1 MKRKLKC
8 LATVLLVVFLVARSI
23 LSTSFILALVWWYA
37 LSFVVRQKISLIPHL
52 FQFPRRLRSF
62 IFTSWTE
69 HRISHLHTTHKFM
82 SKDVNPTF
90 AIYFLDGKWFFVM
103 CCWYCWCWL
112 RFLILFYIRFGRS
125 VSKNRTLCT
134 VVWQEREF
142 LDLPL
147 SFCSKFYFVIWV
159 DARKDASN
167 DSFQHNVR
175 LDVLEC
181 EPEKQNREEKHTQ
194 IHQALWC
201 ARSIFIINSWCAI
214 YFFELFF
221 GIIYLSLTVCATH
234 TLAHTSVSLGKK
246 YLYAKSLRRN
256 IFSQW

>member
-1 MKRKLKC
+1 MTKKYIYIITITVKRKLKC

-167 DSFQHNVR
+167 DSFQRNVR

-181 EPEKQNREEKHTQ
+181 ESEKQKKEEKHTQ
-194 IHQALWC
+194 IHQTLWC
-201 ARSIFIINSWCAI
+201 ARSIFIINS
-214 YFFELFF
+214 
-221 GIIYLSLTVCATH
+221 
-234 TLAHTSVSLGKK
+234 
-246 YLYAKSLRRN
+246 
-256 IFSQW
+256 